1 MDFID
6 WCHRVLQTLEAER
19 FNSHLSDHALQNIL
33 FGETA
38 KQPEFH
44 ISEARHG
51 MFHAI
56 KALSAAG
63 LAKEEPYKV
72 KITPLGRDVLLEPKE
87 YWTAICAQKLDSEEI
102 AMLRL
107 VNRLSPQK
115 GTKPD
120 HAWLKDVGRDDVIAA
135 FNLAPPPG

>member
-38 KQPEFH
+38 KQPGFH
-44 ISEARHG
+44 ISDARHG

-63 LAKEEPYKV
+63 MAKEETYKV
-72 KITPLGRDVLLEPKE
+72 KIMPFGRDVILKIKE
-87 YWTAICAQKLDSEEI
+87 YWTAICAKKIDDEENEI
-102 AMLRL
+102 L
-107 VNRLSPQK
+107 
-115 GTKPD
+115 
-120 HAWLKDVGRDDVIAA
+120 
-135 FNLAPPPG
+135 